1 MQRSGGGEGRGGVG
15 EMCMMHSLRTG
26 SPWISSI
33 VKHRKR
39 SKGMQQCGSKDD
51 CYSF

>member
-1 MQRSGGGEGRGGVG
+1 MCKGGGGGEIG
-15 EMCMMHSLRTG
+15 EMCMVHGLCTG

-33 VKHRKR
+33 VKHCEG
-39 SKGMQQCGSKDD
+39 SKGMLRCGSKDD